1 MPSCMQILLGLAWL
15 VWIDPYQRMYEA
27 RGIGLLAFVALYLL
41 DETWHGEQKATDQ
54 MEELR

>member
-1 MPSCMQILLGLAWL
+1 MQILLGLAWL

-27 RGIGLLAFVALYLL
+27 RGIGLLAFVTLYLW